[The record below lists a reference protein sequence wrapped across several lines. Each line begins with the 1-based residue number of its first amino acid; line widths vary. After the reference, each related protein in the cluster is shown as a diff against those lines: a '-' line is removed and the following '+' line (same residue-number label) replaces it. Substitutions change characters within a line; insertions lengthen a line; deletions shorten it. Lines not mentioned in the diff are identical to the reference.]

1 MRRLALY
8 LGVPVLV
15 VLSALAVLAQL
26 SPWPAV
32 IGLRALFALDA
43 DRAARTLAPVL
54 PAGLTERRD
63 LAYGPDPRERLD
75 LFLPPG
81 PAPPEGW
88 PVLIWVHGGA
98 FVAGQKEDVGNH
110 LRLLAAKGYATIAPN
125 YTRAPGARHP
135 RPSAQMMTLLLWLQA
150 VADRHALDPT
160 RVILAGDSAGSHIAL
175 QTAIA
180 LHDPAY
186 AALLGLRPRL
196 DPAHLRGLVLFCGI
210 FDPPKDMAPGLIGAA
225 LRSAAWAYLGGPDPA
240 TAPHGE
246 GFALSARLP
255 ASLPPIFLSAGNADP
270 LLPHSLHLADRAR
283 ARGIETD
290 TLFFPPH
297 QQPPLGH
304 EYQFTQSP
312 AAEEARARLAAFLD
326 RVTR

>member
-15 VLSALAVLAQL
+15 VLVALAVLAQL

-43 DRAARTLAPVL
+43 DRAARTLAPLL
-54 PAGLTERRD
+54 PAGLSEEID

-81 PAPPEGW
+81 PPPPQGW

-98 FVAGQKEDVGNH
+98 FVAGRKEDVGNH
-110 LRLLAAKGYATIAPN
+110 LRLIAAQGYAAIAPN
-125 YTRAPGARHP
+125 YTRAPTARHP
-135 RPSAQMMTLLLWLQA
+135 RPSGQMMALLLWMQA
-150 VADRHALDPT
+150 AADRHALDPT

-186 AALLGLRPRL
+186 AAMLGLRPRL

-210 FDPPKDMAPGLIGAA
+210 FDPPDTKAPGLIAAA
-225 LRSAAWAYLGGPDPA
+225 LRHAARAYLGGADPA
-240 TAPHGE
+240 HAPHGA

-255 ASLPPIFLSAGNADP
+255 ASLPPLFISAGNADP
-270 LLPHSLHLADRAR
+270 LLPHSLRLAEQAQ
-283 ARGIETD
+283 ARGIDTD
-290 TLFFPPH
+290 TLFFAPDH
-297 QQPPLGH
+297 QPPLGH
-304 EYQFTQSP
+304 EYQFTHGP
-312 AAEEARARLAAFLD
+312 AADEARARLLAFLD
-326 RVTR
+326 RVAR